1 MQLSDQYELPNER
14 IARYPA
20 KSEAP
25 VVTVLNREIGEV
37 SHHIFRDLLI
47 FKSGDL

>member
-1 MQLSDQYELPNER
+1 MQLSDFQYELPNER

-25 VVTVLNREIGEV
+25 SR
-37 SHHIFRDLLI
+37 LL
-47 FKSGDL
+47 F